1 MLDDLEFKKFVIE
14 KLSSIDDRLA
24 GLESGLDGLSN
35 FAGGFSDQLN
45 IDQDFLVN
53 LKDSL
58 ASLSQPMTQAMAS
71 PSQDVASD
79 DILAS
84 LNEFKDRISG
94 IRSFMENQGLSE
106 EKDSE

>member
-45 IDQDFLVN
+45 IDQDFLAN

-58 ASLSQPMTQAMAS
+58 ASLSQPMTQAMTS